1 MLNFQS
7 ADEWVTACGGRFT
20 QFGRA
25 HLTLFEAPLITG
37 KKAHSDYCLLFTHK
51 KREEKKKW
59 TGELVLVSENT
70 AVVSIERTKWLHLIL
85 GKLPSWLRGS
95 R

>member
-1 MLNFQS
+1 M
-7 ADEWVTACGGRFT
+7 
-20 QFGRA
+20 
-25 HLTLFEAPLITG
+25 G

-51 KREEKKKW
+51 KERKKKW

-70 AVVSIERTKWLHLIL
+70 AVVSIERTKRLHLIL

>member
-1 MLNFQS
+1 MNFQS
-7 ADEWVTACGGRFT
+7 ADEWVTARGGRFT

-25 HLTLFEAPLITG
+25 RLTLFEAPLIMG
-37 KKAHSDYCLLFTHK
+37 KKAHSDYCLLFTQK
-51 KREEKKKW
+51 KREEKKC

-70 AVVSIERTKWLHLIL
+70 AVSIERTKRLHLIL